1 IQSHKYMV
9 LVFLFFV
16 FFICYNKN
24 GILILFMTGFVVMK
38 LVGGVVF
45 IKKPLNYFSTV
56 NPVSFD
62 VDYFCQTLK
71 PNTS

>member
-1 IQSHKYMV
+1 MV
-9 LVFLFFV
+9 LVFFV
-16 FFICYNKN
+16 FFICCDKN
-24 GILILFMTGFVVMK
+24 GILILFMTGFVLMK

-56 NPVSFD
+56 NPVIFD
-62 VDYFCQTLK
+62 VDDFSQALK

>member
-1 IQSHKYMV
+1 
-9 LVFLFFV
+9 
-16 FFICYNKN
+16 
-24 GILILFMTGFVVMK
+24 MTGFVLIKM
-38 LVGGVVF
+38 VGYVVF

-62 VDYFCQTLK
+62 VDDFSQALK